1 MAYVQIYTGDGKGKT
16 TAALGLLI
24 RASGA
29 GLRCAVY
36 QFLKCGKY
44 SEIQCLRDRFPEVPI
59 EQFGTG
65 RFISPDDMAKEG
77 LNETERKNLS
87 ETLHKA
93 IQKTR
98 EGFQKAYDAAR
109 DGEYDLIILDE
120 INVAA
125 DLGLLPVEDVLRL
138 IKGRSDRTEL
148 ILTGR
153 GAPKSLIEAA
163 DLCTEMRM
171 IKHYYQKG
179 VQARRG
185 IEA

>member
-1 MAYVQIYTGDGKGKT
+1 MGYAQVYTGGGKGKT
-16 TAALGLLI
+16 TAALGLLL

-29 GLRCAVY
+29 GLRCRVF
-36 QFLKCGKY
+36 QFLKCGNY
-44 SEIQCLRDRFPEVPI
+44 SEMQCLRERFPEVPV

-65 RFISPDDMAKEG
+65 RFVDPDNIPEEAVQ
-77 LNETERKNLS
+77 
-87 ETLHKA
+87 KA
-93 IQKTR
+93 R
-98 EGFQKAYDAAR
+98 NGFQKAYDAACG
-109 DGEYDLIILDE
+109 GEYDLIILDE
-120 INVAA
+120 INVAL
-125 DLGLLPVEDVLRL
+125 DLRLIPIDDVLRL
-138 IKGRSDRTEL
+138 IKDRSVRTEL

-153 GAPKSLIEAA
+153 GAPESLIEAA